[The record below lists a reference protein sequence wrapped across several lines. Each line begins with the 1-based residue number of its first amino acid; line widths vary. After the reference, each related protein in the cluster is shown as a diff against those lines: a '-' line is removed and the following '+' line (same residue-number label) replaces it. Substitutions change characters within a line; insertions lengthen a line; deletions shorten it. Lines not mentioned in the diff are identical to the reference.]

1 MKKPLKLEVS
11 SFMASSYIH
20 TLTKEKPEVGSND
33 SHTGEAHVSAHP
45 ITQKVAK
52 FYEKIRSLI
61 DYQDEGQIK
70 RRIIERI
77 IKRKLLFL
85 GQRSI
90 GESIVEELVGA
101 GYLPNDIVPESK
113 AKEIQSIVEKY
124 KAFSSDEKYN
134 TQGFR
139 AFTTS
144 LAASEVHEFLFP
156 YHFENNA
163 RLMFA
168 EILRDTISFDVS
180 IDSRRKER
188 LFLLAT
194 SRVLFESSVED
205 DVYLLWKHAHT
216 THGGAHLEVMSVA
229 QAFDFFEKSKSYV
242 EDSLVWVVAN
252 RIKDMGVSVRL
263 LYQFAKEYEGAPGII
278 FSDTKQVAERLK
290 GYLETHYKQEKS
302 YVKKSGIRAVIYL
315 LFTKIIIALIIEV
328 PIDLWL
334 AGSIAFGA
342 LIFNVVFHP
351 LMLLFIT
358 RRSLGFDD
366 TNTKNAISG
375 ALRIIENQV
384 PKVFIKT
391 KSNSFYETMY
401 FFLYGLLYAVSFGI
415 IVGVLRAIHF
425 NFISIILFLVF
436 LALVS
441 YFAVRIRGHA
451 LRYKLS
457 SEKEKLGTMF
467 GNLFMLPVIRL
478 GRLLST
484 KFSSINALVFIMDFI
499 VETPF
504 KLLLKIVNNFLY
516 FLKDKKEDVF

>member
-1 MKKPLKLEVS
+1 
-11 SFMASSYIH
+11 MASIYIH
-20 TLTKEKPEVGSND
+20 TLTKQQQEGKERDVHVG
-33 SHTGEAHVSAHP
+33 GAHVSAHP

-77 IKRKLLFL
+77 IKRKLLFM

-113 AKEIQSIVEKY
+113 AKEIQIIVEKY

-134 TQGFR
+134 TKGFR

-163 RLMFA
+163 RVMFA
-168 EILRDTISFDVS
+168 EILRDTVSFDVS
-180 IDSRRKER
+180 IDPRRRER

-194 SRVLFESSVED
+194 SRVLFESSLED
-205 DVYLLWKHAHT
+205 DIYLLWKHAHT
-216 THGGAHLEVMSVA
+216 THDTSILNPTPVRVA
-229 QAFDFFEKSKSYV
+229 FEFFEKSKSYV
-242 EDSLVWVVAN
+242 EDALVWVVAN

-263 LYQFAKEYEGAPGII
+263 LYQFAKEYEGAGETV
-278 FSDTKQVAERLK
+278 FSDTVRVGERLK
-290 GYLETHYKQEKS
+290 EYIENHYKQEKA
-302 YVKKSGIRAVIYL
+302 YVKKSGVRAVIYL
-315 LFTKIIIALIIEV
+315 LCTKIIIALIIEV

-366 TNTKNAISG
+366 SNTKKAISG
-375 ALRIIENQV
+375 ALRIIEGQV
-384 PKVFIKT
+384 EKVFIKT
-391 KSNSFYETMY
+391 KSNSFYELVY

-415 IVGVLRAIHF
+415 IIGVLRAIHF
-425 NFISIILFLVF
+425 NFASIILFLVF